1 MSLLYAP
8 YTDIRWRKR
17 SSCLST
23 TTRVLQ
29 YIGPQPLRSPSD
41 SFPVAVERKVFN
53 KQFTVVCG
61 STGPTAGVRHAL
73 TVIAKAAAAAG
84 QTVTA
89 GAKLEKIKNRRA
101 LVINEPHHLYTHE
114 YNVYIAPS
122 RIEGWSFLTGAH
134 LLCVI
139 GGRNKSLGEYLST
152 RSPPPQPPCPTR
164 SRRVPPTP
172 SNNDVFIYY
181 IYTRIYVPGP
191 LRRRRSF
198 VFKQFR

>member
-23 TTRVLQ
+23 TRVLQ
-29 YIGPQPLRSPSD
+29 YIGPQPLRNPSD

-122 RIEGWSFLTGAH
+122 RIEG
-134 LLCVI
+134 
-139 GGRNKSLGEYLST
+139 
-152 RSPPPQPPCPTR
+152 
-164 SRRVPPTP
+164 
-172 SNNDVFIYY
+172 
-181 IYTRIYVPGP
+181 
-191 LRRRRSF
+191 
-198 VFKQFR
+198 